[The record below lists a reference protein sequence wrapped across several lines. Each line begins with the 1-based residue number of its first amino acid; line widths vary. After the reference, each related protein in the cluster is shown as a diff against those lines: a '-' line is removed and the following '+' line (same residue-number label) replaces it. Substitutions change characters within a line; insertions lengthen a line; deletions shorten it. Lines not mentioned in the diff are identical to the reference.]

1 MTTTKTINGD
11 RIKQAR
17 EIAGLTQE
25 QLGTSIGKSQ
35 STIAHLERNSKQL
48 LLQPSEG
55 VIEAIAFETGF
66 PVAFFYQDSGPEFP
80 LGSLLY
86 RTRHSILK
94 REDKNRFHQL
104 GRLVY
109 EVAEKM
115 SENLTQIEIRIPKI
129 VGEHPASAARITR
142 AKLGLLP
149 DAPVRNLLNQ
159 IEKNGVFVI
168 ALPYE
173 IAEQDAYSCWTDSQP
188 RRPVIIITGGKA
200 GDRQRFTLAHE
211 LGHLV
216 MHNSFPKGLS
226 VVEAEADEFA
236 SELLLPEDA
245 MRHDIVPPVTL
256 TSLAELKMRWGVSL
270 AALVMRAKELEIITE
285 RQARYLFVQL
295 ARLKDEELTNLN
307 IAPEKPRAL
316 KRMAELLH
324 GFPVDPKKVARHN
337 LSPAKMISE
346 ILQAHADKPA
356 PMNQGVRK
364 PTRHTNVIELKTRRR
379 RKA

>member
-1 MTTTKTINGD
+1 MTTTKIINGD

-17 EIAGLTQE
+17 EIKGLTQE
-25 QLGTSIGKSQ
+25 ELGTRIGKSQ

-66 PVAFFYQDSGPEFP
+66 PVGFFYQDSGPEFP

-104 GRLVY
+104 GRLLY
-109 EVAEKM
+109 EIAEKM
-115 SENLTQIEIRIPKI
+115 AENLTPLEIRIPKV
-129 VGEHPASAARITR
+129 VGENPITAARITR

-149 DAPVRNLLNQ
+149 DTPVRNLLNQ
-159 IEKNGVFVI
+159 IEKNGVFVL

-188 RRPVIIITGGKA
+188 RRPVIIITGGKP

-216 MHNSFPKGLS
+216 MHHSFPKGLS
-226 VVEAEADEFA
+226 VVETEADVFA

-256 TSLAELKMRWGVSL
+256 TSLAELKVRWGVSL
-270 AALVMRAKELEIITE
+270 AALIMRSKQLEIITE

-295 ARLKDEELTNLN
+295 ARLEDEELTHLN

-324 GFPVDPKKVARHN
+324 GFPVDAKKVARHN
-337 LSPAKMISE
+337 LSSAKLISE

-356 PMNQGVRK
+356 PMNQAAKKTVR
-364 PTRHTNVIELKTRRR
+364 HSNVIELKTRRR

>member
-1 MTTTKTINGD
+1 MATTRIINGD
-11 RIKQAR
+11 RVKQAR
-17 EIAGLTQE
+17 EIKGLTQE
-25 QLGTSIGKSQ
+25 ELGTKIGKSQ
-35 STIAHLERNSKQL
+35 STIAHLERNSRQL

-94 REDKNRFHQL
+94 REDKHRFHQL
-104 GRLVY
+104 GRLIY

-115 SENLTQIEIRIPKI
+115 AHQLTPLENRIPKV
-129 VGEHPASAARITR
+129 VGENPSVAARITR

-159 IEKNGVFVI
+159 IEKNGVFVFAI
-168 ALPYE
+168 PYE
-173 IAEQDAYSCWTDSQP
+173 IDEQDGYSCWTDSEP
-188 RRPVIIITGGKA
+188 PRPVIIVTGGKP

-216 MHNSFPKGLS
+216 MHHSFPGGLS
-226 VVEAEADEFA
+226 KVEAEADEFA
-236 SELLLPEDA
+236 SELLMPEDA
-245 MRHDIVPPVTL
+245 MHREIVAPVTL
-256 TSLAELKMRWGVSL
+256 TSLAELKVRWGVSL
-270 AALVMRAKELEIITE
+270 AALVMRSKSLGIITE

-295 ARLKDEELTNLN
+295 ARWGEEPDNLK

-324 GFPVDPKKVARHN
+324 GFPTDHRKVAKHN
-337 LSPAKMISE
+337 LSNLELISE
-346 ILQAHADKPA
+346 ILEAHADKPA
-356 PMNQGVRK
+356 GALRVAKK
-364 PTRHTNVIELKTRRR
+364 PTHTNVVQFSGR
-379 RKA
+379 RKKA